1 MQDSIED
8 SVTFGN
14 ETLMPR
20 QCDPNQQKLVC
31 ITIRALSDQ
40 AIVSHQRSVI
50 VIIIIMNGCLFAFN

>member
-14 ETLMPR
+14 ETLMRR